1 MTFKLLISLEW
12 RRTMRRLIALT
23 SVMVLLAFVP
33 AAFAAEKS
41 GGASAGEV
49 TYEQVSQAKLSTDKD
64 DYRGKNVSVEGP
76 FLFTGS
82 DFCYQIRKTKIN
94 TKDYLCFAI
103 GPVSLVRLYL
113 KKSHDQVP
121 SLMSVKKGSSVK
133 AYGKFDFLGNDYKFI
148 VVDKVE
154 VEPPQ

>member
-1 MTFKLLISLEW
+1 
-12 RRTMRRLIALT
+12 MRRLTALMT
-23 SVMVLLAFVP
+23 VMALLAFVP

-41 GGASAGEV
+41 GGAGAGEV
-49 TYEQVSQAKLSTDKD
+49 TYEHVSQAKLSTDKS
-64 DYRGKNVSVEGP
+64 DYRGKNISVEGP

-113 KKSHDQVP
+113 KKDHDQVP
-121 SLMSVKKGSSVK
+121 SLMGAQKGSSDSSV
-133 AYGKFDFLGNDYKFI
+133 AY
-148 VVDKVE
+148 
-154 VEPPQ
+154 Q